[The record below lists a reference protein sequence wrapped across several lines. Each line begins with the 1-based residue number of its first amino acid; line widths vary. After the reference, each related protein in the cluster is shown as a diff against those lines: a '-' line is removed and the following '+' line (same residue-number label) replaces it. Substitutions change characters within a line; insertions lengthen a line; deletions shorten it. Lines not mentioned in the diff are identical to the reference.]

1 MALEISASLK
11 SNLRN
16 CQISSIDKVKA
27 QNGHTKIFNDF
38 YVPKIRKVVKI
49 FNH

>member
-27 QNGHTKIFNDF
+27 QNGHTRFLSDF
-38 YVPKIRKVVKI
+38 SVPKIRKVVKI